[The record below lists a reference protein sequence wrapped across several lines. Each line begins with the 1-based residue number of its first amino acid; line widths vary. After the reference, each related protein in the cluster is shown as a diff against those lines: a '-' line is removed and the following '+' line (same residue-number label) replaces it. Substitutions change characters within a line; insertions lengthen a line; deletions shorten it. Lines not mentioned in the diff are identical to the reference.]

1 MNEETMLSDAEWY
14 FQQSKA
20 SREFYVIFGETCRK
34 YGVMWSEASPAVR
47 GCISE
52 LVKLTLERNAAERK
66 LKAVLAGDN

>member
-34 YGVMWSEASPAVR
+34 YGVMWSEVSLAV
-47 GCISE
+47 
-52 LVKLTLERNAAERK
+52 
-66 LKAVLAGDN
+66 